1 MELSRRKFGQILL
14 GAASAVAA
22 GISSVSAAENK
33 LAENPNSKSP
43 VKFEIM
49 IFDGFDDLDA
59 YGALEALRWAGQPVQ
74 FKSVRKQDSITAVS
88 GVKVIPSGPFDLQQP
103 PDVLIVPGGGW
114 PDPNFGAYAEAKRGE
129 ILEILREYHKKQG
142 KVLASVCVGG
152 LLLGKAGLLKDRP
165 STTNR
170 GFYRE
175 LKEMGA
181 NLIEARVVDDGDIV
195 TASGVTASIDLG
207 LWLVQ
212 RFCGSDKALDA
223 ARELDFEMRGPI
235 WQRPQA

>member
-1 MELSRRKFGQILL
+1 MSRRRLGQILL
-14 GAASAVAA
+14 GATGAFVCGATAAHAVDT
-22 GISSVSAAENK
+22 K
-33 LAENPNSKSP
+33 LAHNSKSKGAP
-43 VKFEIM
+43 KFEIL

-59 YGALEALRWAGQPVQ
+59 YGALEALRWASQPVQ

-88 GVKVIPSGPFDLQQP
+88 GVKVIPSGVFDLQQP

-129 ILEILREYHKKQG
+129 ILEIIREYHKKPD

-152 LLLGKAGLLKDRP
+152 LLLGKAGVLKGRP
-165 STTNR
+165 STTNQA
-170 GFYRE
+170 FYNE
-175 LKEMGA
+175 LKDMGA

-212 RFCGSDKALDA
+212 RFCGSEKALDA

-235 WQRPQA
+235 WQRT